1 MEGRHWQINGAD
13 HDDRSV
19 LAQAG
24 VTIGESRRGEAQ
36 VERSLD
42 DVGAGMADLGWVM
55 EFGPEVI
62 KIDLAVTRGIDTD
75 PVRRVLVEA
84 LVALA
89 KGADAAVVAEGIE
102 TSKELA
108 TLVGLGVP
116 YGQGYWLARPG
127 QPARWLD

>member
-1 MEGRHWQINGAD
+1 
-13 HDDRSV
+13 
-19 LAQAG
+19 
-24 VTIGESRRGEAQ
+24 
-36 VERSLD
+36 
-42 DVGAGMADLGWVM
+42 M

-102 TSKELA
+102 TSKELV
-108 TLVGLGVP
+108 TLVGLGVS

>member
-19 LAQAG
+19 PAQAG
-24 VTIGESRRGEAQ
+24 VTIGESSRGEAQ

-102 TSKELA
+102 TSKELV
-108 TLVGLGVP
+108 TLVGLGVS